1 MFFLFR
7 LYTMRTLTAIIY
19 KAFARAYHLCRYVL
33 IFQETCLLI
42 LRHRLVFPDKIFSSQ
57 VQTLYG
63 SFVHSGGPEREAVGL
78 SRVPVVDCPLHHVSQ
93 PDHLA
98 MTKRNTKEV
107 LYMDD

>member
-19 KAFARAYHLCRYVL
+19 KAFALAYHLCLYVL

-57 VQTLYG
+57 VQTLCE
-63 SFVHSGGPEREAVGL
+63 S
-78 SRVPVVDCPLHHVSQ
+78 DCYTDQEHNIQHNIQGISIHVCVS
-93 PDHLA
+93 
-98 MTKRNTKEV
+98 
-107 LYMDD
+107 